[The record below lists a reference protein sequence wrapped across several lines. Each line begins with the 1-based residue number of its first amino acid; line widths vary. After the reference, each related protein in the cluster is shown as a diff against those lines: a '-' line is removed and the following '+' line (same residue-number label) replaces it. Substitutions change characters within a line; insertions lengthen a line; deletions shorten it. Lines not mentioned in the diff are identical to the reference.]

1 MAWPL
6 GHAWSPSDHPK
17 VKSKQTS
24 KRHPQAALLAE
35 GRTDPGLQWA
45 PEPGPFQGSP
55 AFLLS
60 LSGSLPLAIKK
71 VPRLSISGKSLE
83 THGRHYVP
91 VISWE
96 THQSVPHSSGGDNY
110 TLPSQ
115 IYVPIL
121 SRLKQRPQG
130 RQKAQCPPPH
140 LTGQHYPSGQLG
152 FLLYQQDLCASSPQL
167 PGYPGHRP
175 PLQLLEEDPISLPSS
190 ESRAGRADCSSART
204 DKSPRLHL
212 HTNPQAAS
220 CKLPSGGHQDEKQ
233 LPPT

>member
-121 SRLKQRPQG
+121 FQAQAKTPGQAKSPVSTPTSDRSALSQWAAGVSPIPTRPLCFQPPAPRVPRPQTPTAAPGGRPHQPSELREPGWESRLQLSED
-130 RQKAQCPPPH
+130 RQVSPPPPTH
-140 LTGQHYPSGQLG
+140 QPPGC
-152 FLLYQQDLCASSPQL
+152 FLQTAIR
-167 PGYPGHRP
+167 RP
-175 PLQLLEEDPISLPSS
+175 P
-190 ESRAGRADCSSART
+190 R
-204 DKSPRLHL
+204 
-212 HTNPQAAS
+212 
-220 CKLPSGGHQDEKQ
+220 
-233 LPPT
+233 